1 MRYDELYPG
10 RGRGHAHHSAA
21 HHGYRALKMMMHRA
35 GGFGEGFGRG
45 FGRGFGDEE
54 RGGFGGGRGGPGG
67 RHGRGR
73 MFASGE
79 LRLFLLHLLAE
90 QNRHGYELIKAIE
103 DLTGGQYAP
112 SPGVVYPTLALLVDE
127 GLIAEVPGEGARKAF
142 TATEAGQAEIVLRAE
157 EVAAIDKRL
166 AALADAGNREAS
178 PPVMRAMGNLKVAL
192 RTRVAAESFDKDTA
206 HQIADILDEAAR
218 KIERL

>member
-1 MRYDELYPG
+1 MRYDEHFSG
-10 RGRGHAHHSAA
+10 RGRGYL
-21 HHGYRALKMMMHRA
+21 HGGIKAMMHRA
-35 GGFGEGFGRG
+35 GRFGDGGDEGRGGFGS
-45 FGRGFGDEE
+45 
-54 RGGFGGGRGGPGG
+54 GFGGGRGTGFGGGFGG

-90 QNRHGYELIKAIE
+90 QDRHGYELIKAIE

-127 GLIAEVPGEGARKAF
+127 GQIAEVPGEGARKAF
-142 TATEAGQAEIVLRAE
+142 TATAAGRAE
-157 EVAAIDKRL
+157 VVTRAEAVAAIARRL
-166 AALADAGNREAS
+166 KTLADAQGREAS
-178 PPVMRAMGNLKVAL
+178 PPVMRAMTNLKLAL
-192 RTRVAAESFDKDTA
+192 RTRVGADGFDKDAA